1 MDWSFKETVLSYVS
15 QVANKYTEDVVK
27 LTNFILQSNK
37 YMYRKDRLWNQ
48 WENVSSKVFCGEA
61 GKHWQYASTQHRSVV
76 RWTIAIGP
84 KQHFACGEQIY
95 HSAEITAAER

>member
-48 WENVSSKVFCGEA
+48 
-61 GKHWQYASTQHRSVV
+61 
-76 RWTIAIGP
+76 
-84 KQHFACGEQIY
+84 
-95 HSAEITAAER
+95 